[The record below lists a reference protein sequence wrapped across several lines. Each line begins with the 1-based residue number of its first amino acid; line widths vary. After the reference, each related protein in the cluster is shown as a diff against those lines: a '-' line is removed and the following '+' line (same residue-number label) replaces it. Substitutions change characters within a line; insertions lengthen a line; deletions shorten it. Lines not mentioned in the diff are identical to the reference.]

1 MESAKPVRPIA
12 AGKDADADAQV
23 PGGLVGGGGHPSPF
37 GRGHPD
43 EQGVERRVQR
53 PERKSLHKSYANV
66 GTHGQLRIALRQSAD
81 EGQAGVA
88 RSDQEQAAND
98 EPAGAATVRPFAR
111 KEARDAE
118 PDGHGRV
125 VDAAVEGDG
134 HLLGVQGYVGRGH
147 AVGDGGKQQR
157 EGFPYPPAQN
167 QVSER
172 ELAAL
177 GQAAVGHFH
186 RAGRSEAC
194 QAYQEQGDEQHVVGH
209 PWYCFS
215 PVHKVIKR
223 FGSSDKCVGRTYKKC
238 GPGQWV
244 AVRSLVWHCGP

>member
-1 MESAKPVRPIA
+1 MPAPSRKNPSPGVSACGEVLPPGYEHETSGQGKAGADEIGRMESAKPVRPIA

-118 PDGHGRV
+118 PDGHGRTRPHGLPRLARS
-125 VDAAVEGDG
+125 AA
-134 HLLGVQGYVGRGH
+134 
-147 AVGDGGKQQR
+147 A
-157 EGFPYPPAQN
+157 
-167 QVSER
+167 
-172 ELAAL
+172 
-177 GQAAVGHFH
+177 
-186 RAGRSEAC
+186 
-194 QAYQEQGDEQHVVGH
+194 
-209 PWYCFS
+209 
-215 PVHKVIKR
+215 
-223 FGSSDKCVGRTYKKC
+223 
-238 GPGQWV
+238 
-244 AVRSLVWHCGP
+244 